1 MIEERDVRR
10 GPGTD
15 SVMVKGGG
23 ERLQVAGGENKVL
36 ELGKKRDGRKHE
48 GDRER

>member
-1 MIEERDVRR
+1 
-10 GPGTD
+10 
-15 SVMVKGGG
+15 MVKGG
-23 ERLQVAGGENKVL
+23 ERLKVAGGENKVL